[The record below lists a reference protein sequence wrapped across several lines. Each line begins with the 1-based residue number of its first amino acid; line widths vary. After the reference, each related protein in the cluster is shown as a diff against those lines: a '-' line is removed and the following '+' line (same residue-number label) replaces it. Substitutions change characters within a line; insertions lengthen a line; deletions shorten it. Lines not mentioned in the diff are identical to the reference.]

1 MNGSACLAASLNLY
15 FFPDGQVRPCCR
27 HAEPLGTIGHDR
39 LIDIW
44 RGQARSQ
51 MVDSLGRGEY
61 VGGCGGCGIEVAIE
75 GRSAAYPSSFD
86 QFGDQ
91 LGDGAW
97 PLRMEFNLSS
107 VCNLQC
113 IQCNGDLSSSI
124 RLHRE
129 GRAPMSNPY
138 DDRFFEDLE
147 AFIPHLRWAQFA
159 GGEPFLAPESFRVWE
174 MVERLNPSLA
184 CNVITNATQWNRR
197 VSDVTERVPMGFVFS
212 LDAVTK
218 ELYESIRIGA
228 DFDSVMA
235 NVEYLRGVAA
245 GHGTTCSINFCLM
258 AQNYRGFG
266 DVLLFAEERGMKVDV
281 SVVRDP
287 PSASLASLDETGRRA
302 AHDYLLAATDRVL
315 PSLQLNADVWRTE
328 VARVGAWADSPP
340 PQLDAARDQWVQLRP
355 TLPKR
360 ILEFNVDGV
369 GPSNDAEAR
378 TELAALAPGGAVHS
392 FTVDVADTVV
402 EVSAGLADLLG
413 EPVESLIGRPSTD
426 LQLTAVSAF
435 GEIESY
441 EVKRSDAN
449 RHDAVAGLA
458 NGVVHLSMVALREPN
473 GRATSAR
480 ILLAIELRS
489 GDVDGEVIVESAP
502 HEGAS
507 HW

>member
-1 MNGSACLAASLNLY
+1 MNASACLAPSLNLY

-44 RGQARSQ
+44 RGQARAQ
-51 MVDSLGRGEY
+51 MVESLGRGEY
-61 VGGCGGCGIEVAIE
+61 VGGCGGCGIEVEIE
-75 GRSAAYPSSFD
+75 GRSAAYPASFD
-86 QFGDQ
+86 QFGDE
-91 LGDGAW
+91 LIDGEW

-129 GRAPMSNPY
+129 GRAPMANPY

-147 AFIPHLRWAQFA
+147 AFIPHLKWAQFA

-184 CNVITNATQWNRR
+184 CNVVTNATQWNRR
-197 VSDVTERVPMGFVFS
+197 VRDVVERVPMGFVFS
-212 LDAVTK
+212 LDAVSK
-218 ELYESIRIGA
+218 ELYESIRVGA

-235 NVEYLRGVAA
+235 NVEHLRAVAA
-245 GHGTTCSINFCLM
+245 EHGTTCSINFCLM

-302 AHDYLLAATDRVL
+302 AHEYLVTETNRVL
-315 PSLQLNADVWRTE
+315 PSLHLNADVWQDE
-328 VARVGAWADSPP
+328 VRRVGAWADSPP

-355 TLPKR
+355 TRPRR
-360 ILEFNVDGV
+360 ILEFNVSGT
-369 GPSNDAEAR
+369 GPSDDMEAIA
-378 TELAALAPGGAVHS
+378 ELAKVAPNGVVHS
-392 FTVDVADTVV
+392 FTVDADDAVV

-413 EPVESLIGRPSTD
+413 SSVDALTGRPSSE
-426 LQLTAVSAF
+426 LQLAAVSAL

-441 EVKRSDAN
+441 EVTRTDEN
-449 RHDAVAGLA
+449 RLDAVVGLA
-458 NGVVHLSMVALREPN
+458 EGIAHVCMVALRGPN
-473 GRATSAR
+473 GRADQAR
-480 ILLAIELRS
+480 VLLAVRPLS
-489 GDVDGEVIVESAP
+489 TDVSQP
-502 HEGAS
+502 KS
-507 HW
+507 F